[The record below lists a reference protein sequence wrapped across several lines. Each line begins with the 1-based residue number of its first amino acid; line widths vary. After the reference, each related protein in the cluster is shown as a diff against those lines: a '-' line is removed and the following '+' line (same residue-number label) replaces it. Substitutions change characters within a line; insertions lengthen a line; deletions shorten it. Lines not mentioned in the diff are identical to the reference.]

1 MTVSIRCA
9 SADHLEQFLK
19 LGVDVNTDRTF
30 DNLAR
35 YVTKAATSAAR

>member
-9 SADHLEQFLK
+9 SADHLDQFLK

-30 DNLAR
+30 DNLVDYLRKSAR
-35 YVTKAATSAAR
+35 AIA